1 MEYPREAWIAKG
13 IDPAT
18 LPDDL
23 EVPDDVPG
31 LFSSELPEGLRVF
44 DRIRVSADDTDLD
57 ISFIVL
63 GTVEPQSSLLYVLD
77 PERAEVLQFDPSA
90 VAVRGVNSNYRW
102 FVEFLRRIGAAVESA
117 GTADV
122 RAVLNRGMRFTLR
135 AVDERAFETGAWW
148 PKVFSTLGS

>member
-13 IDPAT
+13 IDPAA

-23 EVPDDVPG
+23 EVPDGVPG
-31 LFSSELPEGLRVF
+31 LFSTELPEGLRAF
-44 DRIRVSADDTDLD
+44 DQIRVSADGTDLD
-57 ISFIVL
+57 VKFIVL
-63 GTVEPQSSLLYVLD
+63 GAVEPQSSLLYVLD
-77 PERAEVLQFDPSA
+77 PASAEVLQFDPAA

-117 GTADV
+117 SAADV

-135 AVDERAFETGAWW
+135 AVDERAFEEGAWW
-148 PKVFSTLGS
+148 PKVFGTLGS